1 MATWTEDI
9 VDGLRALGGTGTL
22 SDIYSAVGPLRPTLP
37 ESWRDI
43 IRRNIQDRSSD
54 SAGYRGAQDLFFSV
68 SGLGAGVWGLRSLA
82 ISTPDAID
90 KDAGSEAPG
99 RTPQLIYRVLRDTEL
114 ARQLKLLHRD
124 QCQLCGLALR
134 LSSARTY
141 SEAHHVV
148 PLGAPHHGPDTAENI
163 LVLCPNHHALCDY
176 GAIALDVASLRQ
188 ASGHRLAESSVEYH
202 NTHIVGAR
210 F

>member
-82 ISTPDAID
+82 ISTTDAID
-90 KDAGSEAPG
+90 KDSGSEAPG
-99 RTPQLIYRVLRDTEL
+99 RTPQLIYRV
-114 ARQLKLLHRD
+114 
-124 QCQLCGLALR
+124 
-134 LSSARTY
+134 
-141 SEAHHVV
+141 
-148 PLGAPHHGPDTAENI
+148 
-163 LVLCPNHHALCDY
+163 
-176 GAIALDVASLRQ
+176 
-188 ASGHRLAESSVEYH
+188 
-202 NTHIVGAR
+202 
-210 F
+210 